1 MESFNRPRAAI
12 FDLDGTLV
20 DTFDLVIHSYAIA
33 CRDHLGRDLTR
44 EEVISRFGPT
54 ECDMLR
60 RDLPAHLH
68 ASAIALFRRLY
79 GDNHTKLSKVFPG
92 ISEMLSTLRSKQIP
106 MAIMTGKGRDTC
118 DMTLSAM
125 GWTNLFACVITGD
138 ESRRPKP
145 DPEGV
150 LMAARQLDVEP
161 RNCIFVGDSP
171 ADINAGKAAGMRTV
185 WASWH
190 PVYRQQIEKLAPYM
204 IATTPEDVVRLFC

>member
-1 MESFNRPRAAI
+1 MESFKRPRAAI
-12 FDLDGTLV
+12 FDFDGTLV
-20 DTFDLVIHSYAIA
+20 DTFDLVITSYATA
-33 CRDHLGRDLTR
+33 CRDYFGRELSR

-68 ASAIALFRRLY
+68 DSAIARFRQLY
-79 GDNHTKLSKVFPG
+79 RANHTKLSKVFPG
-92 ISEMLSTLRSKQIP
+92 IAEMLAALQEKKIP
-106 MAIMTGKGRDTC
+106 LGIMTGKGRDTC

-125 GWTNLFACVITGD
+125 GWTNLFGAVITGD

-150 LMAARQLDVEP
+150 LMAAGQLGIDP
-161 RNCIFVGDSP
+161 RDCIFVGDAP
-171 ADINAGKAAGMRTV
+171 ADIGAGKAAGMRTV

-190 PVYRQQIEKLAPYM
+190 PVYREQIEKLGPDVIAKAP
-204 IATTPEDVVRLFC
+204 ADVTNLFL